1 MTVRVMTFQLRRIDL
16 IKSSGNT
23 PDSCVVV
30 VVVGVGVVIEE
41 VIVVVIGEVSERVSV
56 VVESDDEFISEYILI
71 TNFLSL
77 SLN

>member
-1 MTVRVMTFQLRRIDL
+1 MTKRTVLMTVRVMTFQLRRIDL

-23 PDSCVVV
+23 PDSFVVV
-30 VVVGVGVVIEE
+30 VSDIE
-41 VIVVVIGEVSERVSV
+41 VVVVIGVVSERFSV
-56 VVESDDEFISEYILI
+56 VVESDDEFISEYILK